1 MKAIPSPAVVVRIKE
16 EMAVDEVL
24 PTLALLESCGT
35 NCTLGLVLFVGRVAV
50 AAIQLHSA

>member
-1 MKAIPSPAVVVRIKE
+1 MRIQQDCRVP
-16 EMAVDEVL
+16 VDEVL

-35 NCTLGLVLFVGRVAV
+35 NCTLGLDLFVGRVAV